1 MEKKLKCFLVHG
13 HNERLKYE
21 VSRFLSEELKKEL
34 KIDVTILHEKLNYG
48 NTIIEKFE
56 RFSDVDFVVA
66 LWSADDW
73 GRKKRLKKRN
83 GKIKNN
89 HRARQNVIFETGF
102 FIGKL
107 GREKV
112 IVLYDMKVEIPSDYH
127 GILYIPL
134 TDNWK
139 FKLQEEIK
147 II

>member
-13 HNERLKYE
+13 HNEKFKYE
-21 VSRFLSEELKKEL
+21 VSRFLSKEL
-34 KIDVTILHEKLNYG
+34 KIDVTILHEELNYG
-48 NTIIEKFE
+48 KTIIEKFE
-56 RFSDVDFVVA
+56 KFSDVDFVVT

-73 GRKKRLKKRN
+73 GRKKGLKKRN

-89 HRARQNVIFETGF
+89 HRARQNVIFETGY

-127 GILYIPL
+127 GVLYIPL
-134 TDNWK
+134 RDNWK
-139 FKLQEEIK
+139 FNLQEEIK
-147 II
+147 RI